1 MPRMPI
7 DTPQRKIASKACAI
21 VHYTLDA
28 EHWLYREETNVD
40 VGRDCVLELS
50 LNDTWNNDK
59 IEGQI
64 KGTKKIKELANGNIS
79 FQIDT
84 KTVNYALGS
93 GNSFVLF
100 LVDVETEYI
109 YYVSLQEYYIANGI
123 PCEKLDQQETI
134 SIHISKENCLNE
146 GDDDLQEVA
155 KSRYSFTPPSEL
167 KKTR

>member
-100 LVDVETEYI
+100 LVDVETNIIKAMRVLGFKNEFSQKLYDLSKQQWKNGAKGYDEKVTRLI
-109 YYVSLQEYYIANGI
+109 GTYTPKQLFKNNVVYNVFGGSL
-123 PCEKLDQQETI
+123 
-134 SIHISKENCLNE
+134 
-146 GDDDLQEVA
+146 
-155 KSRYSFTPPSEL
+155 
-167 KKTR
+167 